1 MAAAS
6 RKEEERNERVVR
18 GLLKLPPNRRCI
30 NCNALGPQYV
40 CTSFWTFVCI
50 SCSGI
55 HREFTHRVKS
65 VSMST
70 FTTQEVEALQ
80 NGGNQRARESFLKE
94 FDAQNMRLPDS
105 SHVNGLR
112 EFIKAVYVERRYAG
126 GRFSERPPRDKQN
139 QKNYEQEHRRANSY
153 HSFSQSPP
161 YDYHYEERRNGKQSV
176 MLTRKPGSDRGHD
189 GKMSGFAYSP
199 QSLHGRMSEDR
210 FANENC
216 GPRTSDCS
224 GSTVSDT
231 FRTAPESPNFLDKGC
246 SSPSMQQNLSNMQAS
261 SGINQSE
268 LRTISTG
275 NMDSA
280 SLKSGNSSLADMFFE
295 SDKAKRNQQTK
306 DDAITPSF
314 TTFSDAV
321 NVAQKDLFNEPV
333 SQQQLV
339 TVLDRPVDLFANMLP
354 ATPSAD
360 KMPTAAPSID
370 NPGWATFDT
379 PPEEKQPG
387 LTGLSGIAAID
398 KQALSCDLFQ
408 FEQFEPNNGQPTWLQ
423 SSKTSENNSS
433 VTDQSAVPCKYT
445 SSDASNSQAW
455 SAFDASVS
463 TQESLP
469 DLPLVSSVEPNKPI
483 GENNLQ
489 LWHSFD
495 DASET
500 MTHNLSN
507 AQLQSNVHKRVDDN
521 SLTTSNPFNC
531 SIASKESI
539 GNDSQELLIGGFAP
553 NEPFAPFPEP
563 SPLFATTLV
572 GGTSAEQ
579 MPLNPFDLPFD
590 ADKDS
595 PDTFMDVTAL
605 QAALPN
611 AGLSTSFV
619 DGLPET
625 WFPNNTAAYVPPGS
639 HGGPPCLVEQIPNS
653 PLRNITLS
661 AVSTGNPFA

>member
-1 MAAAS
+1 MAAAAAAS

-30 NCNALGPQYV
+30 NCNGLGPQYV

-70 FTTQEVEALQ
+70 FTAQEVEALQ
-80 NGGNQRARESFLKE
+80 NGGNQRAKESFLKE
-94 FDAQNMRLPDS
+94 FDAQKIRLPDS
-105 SHVNGLR
+105 SNVDSLR

-139 QKNYEQEHRRANSY
+139 QKNNEQEHRRASSY

-161 YDYHYEERRNGKQSV
+161 YDYQYEERRDGKRSV
-176 MLTRKPGSDRGHD
+176 MLTRKPGSDGGHD
-189 GKMSGFAYSP
+189 GKMSAFAYSP
-199 QSLHGRMSEDR
+199 QSLHERMPEDR
-210 FANENC
+210 FANENF

-224 GSTVSDT
+224 GSSISDT
-231 FRTAPESPNFLDKGC
+231 FRTSPHSPNFLDEGC
-246 SSPSMQQNLSNMQAS
+246 SSPSMQQNQLNIQAS
-261 SGINQSE
+261 SGITQSE

-275 NMDSA
+275 NIDSA
-280 SLKSGNSSLADMFFE
+280 SLKSGKSSLADMFFE
-295 SDKAKRNQQTK
+295 SDNAHRTQQTK
-306 DDAITPSF
+306 DCITPSF
-314 TTFSDAV
+314 TAFSDV
-321 NVAQKDLFNEPV
+321 GNIAQKDLFNEPV
-333 SQQQLV
+333 AQQQPV
-339 TVLDRPVDLFANMLP
+339 TGLDPPVDFFADMPP

-360 KMPTAAPSID
+360 RVPTAAPSMD
-370 NPGWATFDT
+370 NAGWATFDT

-387 LTGLSGIAAID
+387 VSGLSGIAVID
-398 KQALSCDLFQ
+398 KQALSCDLFL
-408 FEQFEPNNGQPTWLQ
+408 FEPNNGQPMWLQ
-423 SSKTSENNSS
+423 SSKTSKNNAS
-433 VTDQSAVPCKYT
+433 VADQPDVHCKYT

-455 SAFDASVS
+455 SAFESTSVS
-463 TQESLP
+463 TQQTSP
-469 DLPLVSSVEPNKPI
+469 DLSLMSSTEPKEPI
-483 GENNLQ
+483 DGNDMQ

-507 AQLQSNVHKRVDDN
+507 AQLQTNEHKNVDNN
-521 SLTTSNPFNC
+521 SLTTSNPFTC
-531 SIASKESI
+531 SITSKESL
-539 GNDSQELLIGGFAP
+539 GNDSQKLFMGGLAP

-563 SPLFATTLV
+563 SLFATTSV
-572 GGTSAEQ
+572 GGASVEQ
-579 MPLNPFDLPFD
+579 MPLNPFDFPFD
-590 ADKDS
+590 ADSDS

-605 QAALPN
+605 QAVLPN
-611 AGLSTSFV
+611 ADLSTSFV

-625 WFPNNTAAYVPPGS
+625 WFSHNASSYVPPGS

-653 PLRNITLS
+653 ALRNITLS

>member
-1 MAAAS
+1 MAAAAS

-30 NCNALGPQYV
+30 NCNGLGPQYV

-94 FDAQNMRLPDS
+94 FDAQKMRLPDS
-105 SHVNGLR
+105 SNVDSLR

-139 QKNYEQEHRRANSY
+139 QKNNEQEHRRASSY

-161 YDYHYEERRNGKQSV
+161 YDYQYEERRNGKQSV

-199 QSLHGRMSEDR
+199 QSLHERMSEDR
-210 FANENC
+210 FANENS
-216 GPRTSDCS
+216 GPRISDCS
-224 GSTVSDT
+224 GSSISNT
-231 FRTAPESPNFLDKGC
+231 FGTTPHSPNFLDKGC
-246 SSPSMQQNLSNMQAS
+246 SSPSMQQNQSNIQAS
-261 SGINQSE
+261 SGITQSE
-268 LRTISTG
+268 RTISTG
-275 NMDSA
+275 NIDS
-280 SLKSGNSSLADMFFE
+280 SSTKSGKSSLADMFFE
-295 SDKAKRNQQTK
+295 SDIAHRTQQTK
-306 DDAITPSF
+306 DCITPSF
-314 TTFSDAV
+314 TAFSDVA
-321 NVAQKDLFNEPV
+321 NIAQKDLLNEPV
-333 SQQQLV
+333 AQQQPV
-339 TVLDRPVDLFANMLP
+339 TGLDQPVDFFASMPL
-354 ATPSAD
+354 ATPSTD
-360 KMPTAAPSID
+360 RMLTAAPSMD
-370 NPGWATFDT
+370 NAGWATFDT

-387 LTGLSGIAAID
+387 VIGLSGISVMD
-398 KQALSCDLFQ
+398 KHALSGDLFS
-408 FEQFEPNNGQPTWLQ
+408 FEPNNDQPTWLQ
-423 SSKTSENNSS
+423 SSKTSKNNAS
-433 VTDQSAVPCKYT
+433 VTDQSDVPCKYT

-455 SAFDASVS
+455 SAFEAKSVS
-463 TQESLP
+463 TQQASP
-469 DLPLVSSVEPNKPI
+469 DLSLMSSIEPKEPIDENK
-483 GENNLQ
+483 LQ

-500 MTHNLSN
+500 MTLNLSN
-507 AQLQSNVHKRVDDN
+507 AQLQTNEHKNVDNN
-521 SLTTSNPFNC
+521 SLTTSNPFTC
-531 SIASKESI
+531 SITSKESR
-539 GNDSQELLIGGFAP
+539 GNDSQEIFMGGLAP
-553 NEPFAPFPEP
+553 SEPFAPFPEP
-563 SPLFATTLV
+563 SLFATTSV
-572 GGTSAEQ
+572 GEASVQQ

-590 ADKDS
+590 ADSDS
-595 PDTFMDVTAL
+595 PDMFMDVTAL
-605 QAALPN
+605 QAVLPN
-611 AGLSTSFV
+611 ADLSTSFV

-625 WFPNNTAAYVPPGS
+625 WFSNNASAYVPPGS

-653 PLRNITLS
+653 ALRNITLS